1 MLPQKGVSKRP
12 VGSGLQKG
20 VAGNNNLKK
29 MTGISTDIHGAK
41 ITFLIFI
48 LQSYE
53 SLLTK
58 ASMAK
63 LELVLG
69 TGGFLQI
76 KGVPP
81 TLFYNVLQCFTHVL
95 SKKNASGAD
104 SFSPSGRHLFE

>member
-63 LELVLG
+63 LELALA

-81 TLFYNVLQCFTHVL
+81 TLFYNVLHMFYTCFVQEKCFW
-95 SKKNASGAD
+95 S
-104 SFSPSGRHLFE
+104 

>member
-63 LELVLG
+63 LALA

-76 KGVPP
+76 KGVPRHCF
-81 TLFYNVLQCFTHVL
+81 TMFYTCFTHVL
-95 SKKNASGAD
+95 SKKNASGPD
-104 SFSPSGRHLFE
+104 SFSPSGRHLFG